1 MKSKKKETESERL
14 KKSIKEILN
23 TPKGSRIMPT
33 GFGTELKKWIWSV
46 QIGMTTFFKCPK
58 CRKKSQ
64 GIDVIFAEKGK
75 GQQYR
80 LSCGCGL
87 SQKEYE
93 QCPTVNVPSL
103 KE

>member
-1 MKSKKKETESERL
+1 MKARKGETKRERL
-14 KKSIKEILN
+14 LKGIKEILN

-33 GFGTELKKWIWSV
+33 GFGTELKKWIWSAHL
-46 QIGMTTFFKCPK
+46 GMTTLFKCPK
-58 CRKKSQ
+58 CRKKNQ

-75 GQQYR
+75 GQRYR
-80 LSCGCGL
+80 LGCGCGL

-93 QCPTVNVPSL
+93 QCPVVNVPSL